1 MEVLEWLKENIWWTA
16 LAVFLF
22 WHRKYVYQT
31 FIFTPLAGG
40 NGKIQMDEL
49 MKGIIAVMFIWAM
62 HRDGHRDHE
71 WPYFSDVFY
80 ASLLMAVCAIA
91 GLKEFLKA
99 KQKDDEHKT
108 NN

>member
-1 MEVLEWLKENIWWTA
+1 MEKVLAWILYNIHLLI
-16 LAVFLF
+16 LAGLVI

-62 HRDGHRDHE
+62 HRDGHREHE

-80 ASLLMAVCAIA
+80 ASLLAAVCAIA
-91 GLKEFLKA
+91 AIKPILTK
-99 KQKDDEHKT
+99 KDNEPKDS
-108 NN
+108 